1 MSELDRRKFLTY
13 VGTGVTALTVASSG
27 LGVLVPEAEARGKKA
42 ADHLFGF
49 KKKVSGLNFTPI
61 NPSDRDELLL
71 PRGYK
76 YNVVAAYGDVIN
88 KKGETFGFNNDFT
101 LYFPINKSSSH
112 GLLWVNH
119 EYSSE
124 LFVHGKKQ
132 NNTYTNDQIQKSLYN
147 QGGSIIEIHRD
158 KSGIWKMDLES
169 KYARRITGL
178 TPFKLTGPAVGS
190 AAVGQATNVQGT
202 FANCSGGK
210 TLWNTVLSAEE
221 NFETTAADAKLNE
234 THYGWI
240 VEIDPFN
247 PSFKARK
254 HTSLGRFNHE
264 NSSMGISADGRVV
277 VYMGDDKQDAC
288 VYKFISKNKFIAS
301 RGIANSDLLEEGTLY
316 VANMSKGQ
324 WAALTID
331 AVQKAANG
339 DKDLLAKFKTQADV
353 VVNAHEAALL
363 VGGTPTDRPE
373 DVEISP
379 FDNTVFIA
387 HTNNSMHGNFHGH
400 ITRFIEERD
409 DLGSLTFDYEIF
421 AAGGKQSGFSAP
433 DNLTFDSQ
441 ANLWTVTDISSSK
454 LNSGIYKHFANNGM
468 FVIPTSGKN
477 EGEAFQFASA
487 PKEAEMTGPCF
498 TPDETTLFLSIQHPG
513 EETTDL
519 KQPTSTWPHRRG
531 DTMPRP
537 GVVAITGFKY

>member
-13 VGTGVTALTVASSG
+13 VGTGVTALTVASTG
-27 LGVLVPEAEARGKKA
+27 IGALVPQAEANGRKA
-42 ADHLFGF
+42 VDQLFGF
-49 KKKVSGLNFTPI
+49 NKKVSGLNFSPI
-61 NPSDRDELLL
+61 NPTDVDELVL
-71 PRGYK
+71 PKGYT
-76 YNVVAAYGDVIN
+76 YDVVAAYGDVIN

-101 LYFPINKSSSH
+101 LYFPIKKSRSR

-132 NNTYTNDQIQKSLYN
+132 NNTYTKDQIQKMLYN
-147 QGGSIIEIHRD
+147 QGGSIIEVYRD
-158 KSGIWKMDLES
+158 QNGTWKMDLDS

-178 TPFKLTGPAVGS
+178 TPFKLTGPALGS
-190 AAVGQATNVQGT
+190 TAVGQATDVQGT

-221 NFETTAADAKLNE
+221 NFENTSADAGLNE

-240 VEIDPFN
+240 VEIDPFDPN
-247 PSFKARK
+247 FKPRK
-254 HTSLGRFNHE
+254 HTALGRFNHE
-264 NSSMGISADGRVV
+264 NASMGITKDGRVV

-288 VYKFISKNKFIAS
+288 VYKFVSKNKYIAS
-301 RGIANSDLLEEGTLY
+301 RGKANADLLEDGTLY

-324 WAALTID
+324 WVALTIE
-331 AVQKAANG
+331 AVQKAAKGNQTI
-339 DKDLLAKFKTQADV
+339 LAKFKTQADV

-387 HTNNSMHGNFHGH
+387 HTNNGLHGNFHGH
-400 ITRFIEERD
+400 ITRFIEDND
-409 DLGSLTFDYEIF
+409 DHGSLTFDYEIF

-468 FVIPTSGKN
+468 FVIPTAGKN

-487 PKEAEMTGPCF
+487 PKEAELTGPCF

-513 EETTDL
+513 EETSDL
-519 KQPTSTWPHRRG
+519 KQPTSRWPHRKG

-537 GVVAITGFKY
+537 GVVAIRGFKN